1 MNMPLP
7 DGTVQGQEMA
17 LVADDGTVLSWR
29 LFPNPTARVRL
40 VLSHGNG
47 LAMDGYQVFWRSLL
61 ADFEVVV
68 FDFRGHGRSQAG
80 AAAAHH
86 WTQFEADM
94 QALCDA
100 LAAQG
105 DARPLLGVFHS
116 LSAVTS
122 LRHLHRY
129 GPCWDALVL
138 VDPPLSPPPGHA
150 MESAHAREVQLLAEG
165 ALRRRPA
172 FESAQQLAERFARVA
187 VFGAWQ
193 AHACMDMALATLLQ
207 ADGGGVWQLRCAPER
222 EALVYRSNIWPLAQQ
237 VLANCPFPVHLLAAD
252 ATLQGSGLPA
262 RYALDLHQNSAIGYT
277 SIAGTGHF
285 LQLEQPQACADAIA
299 QFVRQAGLFAS
310 ADTQVPVT
318 QLGSA

>member
-1 MNMPLP
+1 MNMPMP
-7 DGTVQGQEMA
+7 GGTAQGQEMA
-17 LVADDGTVLSWR
+17 LYADDGTLLSWR
-29 LFPNPTARVRL
+29 LFPNPRARVRL

-47 LAMDGYQVFWRSLL
+47 LAMDGYQVFWRNLL

-86 WTQFEADM
+86 WTQFEADL

-105 DARPLLGVFHS
+105 DARPLVGVFHS

-122 LRHLHRY
+122 LRHLDRY
-129 GPCWDALVL
+129 GPRWDALVL

-150 MESAHAREVQLLAEG
+150 MESDHAHEVQLLAEA

-172 FESAQQLAERFARVA
+172 FDSPQQLADRFARAA

-193 AHACMDMALATLLQ
+193 PQACLDMALATLRQSQ
-207 ADGGGVWQLRCAPER
+207 ADGSWYLRCAPAL
-222 EALVYRSNIWPLAQQ
+222 EALVYRENLWPLAQQ
-237 VLANCPFPVHLLAAD
+237 VLVDCPFPVHLLAAD
-252 ATLQGSGLPA
+252 AARDGSGLPA
-262 RYALDLHQNSAIGYT
+262 RYALDVHQHCAIGYT
-277 SIAGTGHF
+277 AIAGTGHF
-285 LQLEQPQACADAIA
+285 LQLEQPRACADALR
-299 QFVRQAGLFAS
+299 QFVQQAGLMTRAS
-310 ADTQVPVT
+310 PIV
-318 QLGSA
+318 

>member
-7 DGTVQGQEMA
+7 GGTVQGQEMA

-29 LFPNPTARVRL
+29 LYPNPTARVRL

-105 DARPLLGVFHS
+105 DARPLVGVFHS

-129 GPCWDALVL
+129 GPLWSALVL

-150 MESAHAREVQLLAEG
+150 MESAHAREVQLLAQG

-193 AHACMDMALATLLQ
+193 AQACMDMALATLLQ

-222 EALVYRSNIWPLAQQ
+222 EALVYRSNIWPLAQE

-252 ATLQGSGLPA
+252 ATLQGSGLPG

-277 SIAGTGHF
+277 SITGTGHF

-318 QLGSA
+318 QPGSA

>member
-1 MNMPLP
+1 MNRALP
-7 DGTVQGQEMA
+7 SDALQGQEMA

-47 LAMDGYQVFWRSLL
+47 LAMDGYEVFWRTLL
-61 ADFEVVV
+61 AEFEVVV

-105 DARPLLGVFHS
+105 DARPLVGVFHS

-122 LRHLHRY
+122 LRHLQRY
-129 GPCWDALVL
+129 GPRWDALVL
-138 VDPPLSPPPGHA
+138 VDPPLSPPPGHT
-150 MESAHAREVQLLAEG
+150 MESAHAREVQALAEG

-193 AHACMDMALATLLQ
+193 AQACMDMALATLRQ
-207 ADGGGVWQLRCAPER
+207 SEGGGAWALRCAPER

-262 RYALDLHQNSAIGYT
+262 RYALDLHQSSAIGYT
-277 SIAGTGHF
+277 SIGGTGHF

-299 QFVRQAGLFAS
+299 QFVQQAGLFAS
-310 ADTQVPVT
+310 ASDKA
-318 QLGSA
+318 G